1 MREVVIV
8 DSVRTGLAKSFRGK
22 FNQTRPDDMAAH
34 CVNALLTRNDID
46 PASVEDCIV
55 GAGSNEGAQGY
66 NIGRNVAVLSRLG
79 IGTAG
84 MTLNRFCSS
93 GLQAIAIAANQIASG
108 CSDIIVAGGVES
120 ISLTMK
126 SVNTDNLINPLLQEQ
141 VPGIYFPMGQTAE
154 IVARRYNVSR
164 EEQDLYALQSQQ
176 RTAQAQVDGLF
187 DDEIVP
193 MAVKYRVEDK
203 ATGQVQILDGIV
215 DRDDCNRPDTT
226 LESLAGLKPVFAE
239 DGSVTAGNS
248 SQLSD
253 GASMTLVMSLE
264 KALELGLKPKAFFRG
279 FTVAGCAPDEM
290 GIGPV
295 FSVPKLLKAK
305 GLQVADIDL
314 WELNEAFASQC
325 LYSRNRLEIDNAKY
339 NVNGGSISIGHPF
352 GMTGSRQVGHLVR
365 ELQRR
370 NLRYG
375 VVTMCVGGGM
385 GATGLFEVVR

>member
-34 CVNALLTRNDID
+34 CVNALLSRNGID
-46 PASVEDCIV
+46 PAMVEDCIV

-66 NIGRNVAVLSRLG
+66 NIGRNVAVLSQLG
-79 IGTAG
+79 TGTAG

-120 ISLTMK
+120 ISLTLK
-126 SVNTDNLINPLLQEQ
+126 SVNTDNLINPLLKEQ

-164 EEQDLYALQSQQ
+164 EAQDRYALQSQQ
-176 RTAQAQVDGLF
+176 RTAQAQADGLF

-193 MAVKYRVEDK
+193 MPVTYKVEDK
-203 ATGQVQILDGIV
+203 HTGAVQILESVV

-226 LESLAGLKPVFAE
+226 LASLQGLSPVFAE

-264 KALELGLKPKAFFRG
+264 KALALGLKPKAFFRG
-279 FTVAGCAPDEM
+279 FTVAGCEPDEM

-325 LYSRNRLEIDNAKY
+325 LYARDRLEIDNAKY

-375 VVTMCVGGGM
+375 IVTMCVGGGM
-385 GATGLFEVVR
+385 GATGLFEAVR

>member
-22 FNQTRPDDMAAH
+22 FNMTRPDDMAAH
-34 CVNALLTRNDID
+34 CVDALLARTGID

-55 GAGSNEGAQGY
+55 GAGSNEGAQGF

-126 SVNTDNLINPLLQEQ
+126 SVNTDNLINPLLKEQ

-154 IVARRYNVSR
+154 IVARRYGVSR

-176 RTAQAQVDGLF
+176 RTAEAQAAGLF
-187 DDEIVP
+187 ADEIVP

-279 FTVAGCAPDEM
+279 FTVAGCEPDEM

-305 GLQVADIDL
+305 GLRIDDIDL

-325 LYSRNRLEIDNAKY
+325 LYSRNRLEIDSARY

-375 VVTMCVGGGM
+375 IVTMCVGGGM
-385 GATGLFEVVR
+385 GATGLFEAVR